1 MPSYF
6 VCAIKF
12 ALQLG
17 HDLFCNRHGFCSQL
31 VGLVAISPS
40 KLGHSTLKVVSLHRG
55 SERKTRT
62 KNRNIMIKCKKRMW
76 TTFQSERTL
85 SVCVSLWGFT
95 STSWVKHSFALSRT
109 CNFFSLIGELLW
121 RNTPI
126 PINSSR
132 NQIRHTNQPFSK
144 STQHCWYAQRERV
157 FGVAEKEWKKWNEM
171 NWNEMKRKCQLHM
184 HSGWR
189 NVESFS
195 EQKQTNSE
203 LITVFGKFMVH
214 TRYSNPIKRNSE
226 HICAFMFRN
235 ACMCVL
241 RLGTHDF
248 RLFLSLFRCWCFL
261 SFFSAV

>member
-17 HDLFCNRHGFCSQL
+17 HDLFCNRRGFCSQL

-95 STSWVKHSFALSRT
+95 STSWAKHSFALSRT
-109 CNFFSLIGELLW
+109 CNFFHSSENSCGATHQFQSIPHEIKSDTPTNHSPNL
-121 RNTPI
+121 RNI
-126 PINSSR
+126 VDMHR
-132 NQIRHTNQPFSK
+132 
-144 STQHCWYAQRERV
+144 
-157 FGVAEKEWKKWNEM
+157 EKEFLAWQRKNERNGMKWI
-171 NWNEMKRKCQLHM
+171 EMKWKENASYTCIRVGGTSN
-184 HSGWR
+184 HSANR
-189 NVESFS
+189 N
-195 EQKQTNSE
+195 KQILN
-203 LITVFGKFMVH
+203 
-214 TRYSNPIKRNSE
+214 
-226 HICAFMFRN
+226 
-235 ACMCVL
+235 
-241 RLGTHDF
+241 
-248 RLFLSLFRCWCFL
+248 
-261 SFFSAV
+261 

>member
-95 STSWVKHSFALSRT
+95 STSWAKHSFALSRT

-157 FGVAEKEWKKWNEM
+157 FGMAEKEWKKWNEKKM
-171 NWNEMKRKCQLHM
+171 PVTHAFGLAERRIIQRTETNKFWINYSFRK
-184 HSGWR
+184 
-189 NVESFS
+189 
-195 EQKQTNSE
+195 
-203 LITVFGKFMVH
+203 I
-214 TRYSNPIKRNSE
+214 Y
-226 HICAFMFRN
+226 
-235 ACMCVL
+235 
-241 RLGTHDF
+241 GTHAIF
-248 RLFLSLFRCWCFL
+248 QSNKTEQRAYLCLHVS
-261 SFFSAV
+261 

>member
-1 MPSYF
+1 MWSVRYTHTHFVRETQRNAKIKCIFQFETDQLTGIKIILTLQQINRMLFTVSPKSIRKNWVSVSLSGTFNALNFLRSKDKRLKVNIDWMPSYF

-109 CNFFSLIGELLW
+109 CNFFQSSENSCGATHQFQSIPHEIKSHQPTIFQIYATLLIC
-121 RNTPI
+121 T
-126 PINSSR
+126 
-132 NQIRHTNQPFSK
+132 
-144 STQHCWYAQRERV
+144 
-157 FGVAEKEWKKWNEM
+157 
-171 NWNEMKRKCQLHM
+171 
-184 HSGWR
+184 
-189 NVESFS
+189 
-195 EQKQTNSE
+195 
-203 LITVFGKFMVH
+203 
-214 TRYSNPIKRNSE
+214 
-226 HICAFMFRN
+226 
-235 ACMCVL
+235 
-241 RLGTHDF
+241 
-248 RLFLSLFRCWCFL
+248 
-261 SFFSAV
+261 